1 MAQQSLNLAPE
12 ALAALL
18 EALNALTVRDAAPP
32 STPATSAPGEPGS
45 DATAAST
52 AATDGPEVPVALSE
66 GEVGPSPTVASG
78 TSSEA
83 PVVARAL
90 FTCAAFPATFPAR
103 IPAPP
108 VASSSRVPPTQQPPA
123 QVHSGFHCSNCGA
136 FNPTVG
142 QLSEAWYVVT
152 ARREVGIFSNWEVVQ
167 PLVSGV
173 AHVCHKKYKTRAEAE
188 EAFQAALAQGKVRV
202 L

>member
-1 MAQQSLNLAPE
+1 
-12 ALAALL
+12 
-18 EALNALTVRDAAPP
+18 RDAAPP

-52 AATDGPEVPVALSE
+52 AATDGPEVPVVLSE

-83 PVVARAL
+83 PV
-90 FTCAAFPATFPAR
+90 FPAC

-136 FNPTVG
+136 FNPAVG
-142 QLSEAWYVVT
+142 QSSEAWYVVT
-152 ARREVGIFSNWEVVQ
+152 AGREVGIFSNWEVVQ

-173 AHVCHKKYKTRAEAE
+173 AHACHKKYKMRAEAE